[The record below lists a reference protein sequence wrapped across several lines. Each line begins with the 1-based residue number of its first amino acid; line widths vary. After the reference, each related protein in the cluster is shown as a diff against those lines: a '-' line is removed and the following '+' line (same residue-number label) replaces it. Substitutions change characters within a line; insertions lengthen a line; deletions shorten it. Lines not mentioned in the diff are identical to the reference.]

1 MTPTRT
7 SLTWCALALSAL
19 LLAGCAS
26 TPTALKEDGNEA
38 ARNADSKLTAK
49 EREERSTR
57 RVEAQARYAAGLA
70 HELRREADKALEEF
84 FKSVQADPSNED
96 LALEVSRRLLLKKD
110 LPRALEIGKL
120 AAAQPGASAMAHAH
134 LAVLFA
140 EAGQLAEAER
150 ANRKAIA
157 LAPDSLVSYY
167 NLYTLHLSQKQP
179 DKAQAVLGEAA
190 ARPVE
195 TADYW
200 LDLAELY
207 ANLQRNNPADPEAV
221 LASLKQCLNRAE
233 ELGVR
238 GPARQQKLADGY
250 VLAGEVPRA
259 VEILLEVLE
268 GVDDNSRTRDPEEP
282 FMFGNREGSD
292 NARIRD
298 LVRQKLVALY
308 ITSQDA
314 DGALEQLES
323 MVRDHPTNPQ
333 ANFLLATVA
342 YEKQDTAKAI
352 DYFRKTLQLNPDFE
366 QAYYSLTTVL
376 LETDQDQAAA
386 ELLVTAREKYP
397 QSFVAS
403 YFSAVA
409 ASRFEDHAAAV
420 EHYTAAEVIAK
431 STAPNR
437 LDHVFYFQMGAQL
450 ERAQR
455 FEEAAATFKQC
466 LGLKSDF
473 APALNYLGYMWADQG
488 VQLEEARKL
497 IQQAVDLEPENAAYL
512 DSLAWVLF
520 KLDQPHLALTY
531 MERALQHQEEPDATL
546 FDHLG
551 DIQQAAGNPKAARE
565 AWKKSLE
572 ITDDPKV
579 REKLDQAGTPTGET
593 GP

>member
-7 SLTWCALALSAL
+7 SLTWCALSLSAL

-26 TPTALKEDGNEA
+26 APKASKETGNET
-38 ARNADSKLTAK
+38 ARNADSRLSAK
-49 EREERSTR
+49 QREERSAR

-120 AAAQPGASAMAHAH
+120 AAAQPRASAMAHAH
-134 LAVLFA
+134 LAVLHA
-140 EAGQLAEAER
+140 EAGQFAEAER

-157 LAPDSLVSYY
+157 LAPDRLVSYY
-167 NLYTLHLSQKQP
+167 NLYTLHLSRKQL
-179 DKAQAVLGEAA
+179 DKAQAVLDEAA

-207 ANLQRNNPADPEAV
+207 ANLQRNNPANPDSV
-221 LASLKQCLNRAE
+221 LASLKHCLNRAE

-259 VEILLEVLE
+259 VAILLEVLE
-268 GVDDNSRTRDPEEP
+268 DMGEDART
-282 FMFGNREGSD
+282 
-292 NARIRD
+292 RD
-298 LVRQKLVALY
+298 LVRQKLIALY

-342 YEKQDTAKAI
+342 YEKKDAAKSI

-366 QAYYSLTTVL
+366 QAYYSLATVL
-376 LETDQDQAAA
+376 LETDQDQEAA

-403 YFSAVA
+403 YFSAVVS
-409 ASRFEDHAAAV
+409 SRLEDHAAAV
-420 EHYTAAEVIAK
+420 GHYTAAEVIARA
-431 STAPNR
+431 TAPNR

-488 VQLEEARKL
+488 IHLEEARKM
-497 IQQAVDLEPENAAYL
+497 IQQAVDLDPENAAYL

-520 KLDQPHLALTY
+520 KLNQPHLALTY

-551 DIQQAAGNPKAARE
+551 DIQQAVGNLKAARE
-565 AWKKSLE
+565 AWKQSLE

-579 REKLDQAGTPTGET
+579 REKLDQAGTPAGET

>member
-7 SLTWCALALSAL
+7 SLTWCALSLSAL

-26 TPTALKEDGNEA
+26 APKASKETGNET
-38 ARNADSKLTAK
+38 ARNADSRLSAK
-49 EREERSTR
+49 QREERSAR

-120 AAAQPGASAMAHAH
+120 AAAQPRASAMAHAH
-134 LAVLFA
+134 LAVLHA
-140 EAGQLAEAER
+140 EAGQFAEAER

-157 LAPDSLVSYY
+157 LAPDRLVSYY
-167 NLYTLHLSQKQP
+167 NLYTLHLSRKQL
-179 DKAQAVLGEAA
+179 DKAQAVLDEAA

-207 ANLQRNNPADPEAV
+207 ANLQRNNPANPDSV
-221 LASLKQCLNRAE
+221 LASLKHCLNRAE

-259 VEILLEVLE
+259 VAILLEVLE
-268 GVDDNSRTRDPEEP
+268 DMG
-282 FMFGNREGSD
+282 
-292 NARIRD
+292 
-298 LVRQKLVALY
+298 QKLIALY

-342 YEKQDTAKAI
+342 YEKKDAAKSI

-366 QAYYSLTTVL
+366 QAYYSLATVL
-376 LETDQDQAAA
+376 LETDQDQEAA

-403 YFSAVA
+403 YFSAVVS
-409 ASRFEDHAAAV
+409 SRLEDHAAAV
-420 EHYTAAEVIAK
+420 GHYTAAEVIARA
-431 STAPNR
+431 TAPNR

-488 VQLEEARKL
+488 IHLEEARKM
-497 IQQAVDLEPENAAYL
+497 IQQAVDLDPENAAYL

-520 KLDQPHLALTY
+520 KLNQPHLALTY

-551 DIQQAAGNPKAARE
+551 DIQQAVGNLKAARE
-565 AWKKSLE
+565 AWKQSLE

-579 REKLDQAGTPTGET
+579 REKLDQAGTPAGET

>member
-1 MTPTRT
+1 MTPTWT
-7 SLTWCALALSAL
+7 SLTWCALSLSAL

-26 TPTALKEDGNEA
+26 APKETGNET
-38 ARNADSKLTAK
+38 ARNGSSSLSAK
-49 EREERSTR
+49 QREERSAR

-70 HELRREADKALEEF
+70 HELRREADKALEEY

-120 AAAQPGASAMAHAH
+120 AAAQPGASALAHAH
-134 LAVLFA
+134 LAVLLA
-140 EAGQLAEAER
+140 ENGQLAEAER

-167 NLYTLHLSQKQP
+167 NLYTLHLGRKQP
-179 DKAQAVLGEAA
+179 DKAQAVLDEAA

-195 TADYW
+195 VADYW

-207 ANLQRNNPADPEAV
+207 ANLQRNNPADPDAV
-221 LASLKQCLNRAE
+221 LAALKRCLHRAE

-238 GPARQQKLADGY
+238 GPVRQQKLADGY

-259 VEILLEVLE
+259 VEILLEVLADMGE
-268 GVDDNSRTRDPEEP
+268 DART
-282 FMFGNREGSD
+282 
-292 NARIRD
+292 RD
-298 LVRQKLVALY
+298 LVRQKLIALY

-366 QAYYSLTTVL
+366 QAYYSLATVL

-386 ELLVTAREKYP
+386 ALLVTAREKYP

-409 ASRFEDHAAAV
+409 ASRLEDHAAAV

-431 STAPNR
+431 ATTPNR

-455 FEEAAATFKQC
+455 FEEAAATFKRC

-488 VQLEEARKL
+488 VHLEEARKM

-551 DIQQAAGNPKAARE
+551 DIQQAVGNSKAARE
-565 AWKKSLE
+565 AWKKSLDV
-572 ITDDPKV
+572 TDDPKV
-579 REKLDQAGTPTGET
+579 REKLDRASPPAEGS

>member
-7 SLTWCALALSAL
+7 SLTWCALSLSAL

-26 TPTALKEDGNEA
+26 APKAPKETGNET
-38 ARNADSKLTAK
+38 ARNADSKLSAK
-49 EREERSTR
+49 QREERSAR

-84 FKSVQADPSNED
+84 FKSVQADPANED
-96 LALEVSRRLLLKKD
+96 LALEVSRRLLLNKD

-120 AAAQPGASAMAHAH
+120 AAAQPGASALAHAH
-134 LAVLFA
+134 LAVLLA
-140 EAGQLAEAER
+140 EAGQFAEAER
-150 ANRKAIA
+150 ANRTAIA
-157 LAPDSLVSYY
+157 LAPDRLVSYY

-179 DKAQAVLGEAA
+179 DKAQAVLDEAA

-207 ANLQRNNPADPEAV
+207 ANLQRNNPADPDAV

-268 GVDDNSRTRDPEEP
+268 GVGDD
-282 FMFGNREGSD
+282 
-292 NARIRD
+292 ARIRD
-298 LVRQKLVALY
+298 LVRQKLIALY

-376 LETDQDQAAA
+376 LETDQDREAA
-386 ELLVTAREKYP
+386 ELLVKAREKYP

-409 ASRFEDHAAAV
+409 ASRLEDHAAAV
-420 EHYTAAEVIAK
+420 EHYTAAEVIARA
-431 STAPNR
+431 TAPNR
-437 LDHVFYFQMGAQL
+437 LDHVFYFQMGAQF

-455 FEEAAATFKQC
+455 FEEAAAVFKQC

-551 DIQQAAGNPKAARE
+551 DIQHAVGNSKAARE

-572 ITDDPKV
+572 VTDDPKV
-579 REKLDQAGTPTGET
+579 REKLEQVGTPVGEP

>member
-7 SLTWCALALSAL
+7 SLTWCALSLSAL

-26 TPTALKEDGNEA
+26 APKASKETGNET
-38 ARNADSKLTAK
+38 ARNADSGLSAK
-49 EREERSTR
+49 QREERSAR

-120 AAAQPGASAMAHAH
+120 AAAQPRASAMAHAH
-134 LAVLFA
+134 LAVLHA
-140 EAGQLAEAER
+140 EAGQFAEAER

-157 LAPDSLVSYY
+157 LAPDRLVSYY
-167 NLYTLHLSQKQP
+167 NLYTLHLSRKQL
-179 DKAQAVLGEAA
+179 DKAQAVLDEAA

-207 ANLQRNNPADPEAV
+207 ANLQRNNPANPDTV
-221 LASLKQCLNRAE
+221 LTSLKQCLNRAE

-259 VEILLEVLE
+259 VAILLEVLE

-282 FMFGNREGSD
+282 FKFGNREAGDS
-292 NARIRD
+292 ARTRD
-298 LVRQKLVALY
+298 LVRQKLIALY

-342 YEKQDTAKAI
+342 YEKKDAAKAI
-352 DYFRKTLQLNPDFE
+352 AYFRKTLQLNPDFE
-366 QAYYSLTTVL
+366 QAYYSLATVL
-376 LETDQDQAAA
+376 LETDQDQEAA

-403 YFSAVA
+403 YFSAVVS
-409 ASRFEDHAAAV
+409 SRLEDHAAAV
-420 EHYTAAEVIAK
+420 EHYTAAEVIARA
-431 STAPNR
+431 TAPNR

-488 VQLEEARKL
+488 IHLEEARKM
-497 IQQAVDLEPENAAYL
+497 IQQAVDLDPENAAYL

-520 KLDQPHLALTY
+520 KLNQPHLALTY

-551 DIQQAAGNPKAARE
+551 DIQQAVGNLKAARE

-572 ITDDPKV
+572 VTDDPKV
-579 REKLDQAGTPTGET
+579 REKLDQAATPAGET

>member
-57 RVEAQARYAAGLA
+57 RVEAQARYTAGLA

-120 AAAQPGASAMAHAH
+120 AATQPGASAMAHAH

-179 DKAQAVLGEAA
+179 DKAQAVLDEAA

-268 GVDDNSRTRDPEEP
+268 DAGED
-282 FMFGNREGSD
+282 
-292 NARIRD
+292 ARIRD

-386 ELLVTAREKYP
+386 ALLVTAREKYP

-409 ASRFEDHAAAV
+409 ASRLEDHAAAV

-431 STAPNR
+431 ATAPNR

>member
-7 SLTWCALALSAL
+7 SLTWCALALSVL
-19 LLAGCAS
+19 LLAGCAT
-26 TPTALKEDGNEA
+26 TPQAPQEGAAGTARD
-38 ARNADSKLTAK
+38 ADSKLTAK
-49 EREERSTR
+49 QREERSAR

-84 FKSVQADPSNED
+84 FKSVQADPANED

-120 AAAQPGASAMAHAH
+120 AAAQPRASAFAHAH
-134 LAVLFA
+134 LAVLLA
-140 EAGQLAEAER
+140 DAGQLAEAER

-157 LAPDSLVSYY
+157 LAPDRLASYY

-179 DKAQAVLGEAA
+179 AKAQAVLDAAA

-207 ANLQRNNPADPEAV
+207 ANLQQNNPADPDSV
-221 LASLKQCLNRAE
+221 LTSLKRCLNRAE
-233 ELGVR
+233 GLGVR

-259 VEILLEVLE
+259 VEILLDVLANATA
-268 GVDDNSRTRDPEEP
+268 DARTRD
-282 FMFGNREGSD
+282 G
-292 NARIRD
+292 
-298 LVRQKLVALY
+298 VRQKLVALY

-366 QAYYSLTTVL
+366 QTYYSLATVL
-376 LETDQDQAAA
+376 FETGQDQEAA

-409 ASRFEDHAAAV
+409 ASRLEDHAAAV
-420 EHYTAAEVIAK
+420 EHYRAAEVIAK
-431 STAPNR
+431 ATAPNR
-437 LDHVFYFQMGAQL
+437 LDHAFYFQLGAQL

-488 VQLEEARKL
+488 INLEEARKM
-497 IQQAVDLEPENAAYL
+497 IQQAVELDPENAAYL

-551 DIQQAAGNPKAARE
+551 DIQQAVGNPKAARE

-579 REKLDQAGTPTGET
+579 REKLEQAATPSGES

>member
-120 AAAQPGASAMAHAH
+120 AATQPGASAMAHAH

-179 DKAQAVLGEAA
+179 DKAQAVLDEAA

-268 GVDDNSRTRDPEEP
+268 DAGED
-282 FMFGNREGSD
+282 
-292 NARIRD
+292 ARIRD

-323 MVRDHPTNPQ
+323 MERDHPTNPQ

-342 YEKQDTAKAI
+342 YEKQDTTKAI

-409 ASRFEDHAAAV
+409 ASRLEDHAAAV

-551 DIQQAAGNPKAARE
+551 DIQQAAGNLKAARE

>member
-49 EREERSTR
+49 EREARSTR

-120 AAAQPGASAMAHAH
+120 AATQPGASAMAHAH

-179 DKAQAVLGEAA
+179 DKAQAVLDEAA

-268 GVDDNSRTRDPEEP
+268 DAGED
-282 FMFGNREGSD
+282 
-292 NARIRD
+292 ARIRD

-409 ASRFEDHAAAV
+409 ASRLEDHAAAV

>member
-110 LPRALEIGKL
+110 LPRALEIGKQ

-134 LAVLFA
+134 LAVLFV

-179 DKAQAVLGEAA
+179 DKAQAVLDEAA

-268 GVDDNSRTRDPEEP
+268 DAGED
-282 FMFGNREGSD
+282 
-292 NARIRD
+292 ARIRD

-409 ASRFEDHAAAV
+409 ASRLEDHAAAV

-551 DIQQAAGNPKAARE
+551 DIQQAAGNLKAARE
-565 AWKKSLE
+565 AWKQSLE

-579 REKLDQAGTPTGET
+579 REKLDQAGTTTGET